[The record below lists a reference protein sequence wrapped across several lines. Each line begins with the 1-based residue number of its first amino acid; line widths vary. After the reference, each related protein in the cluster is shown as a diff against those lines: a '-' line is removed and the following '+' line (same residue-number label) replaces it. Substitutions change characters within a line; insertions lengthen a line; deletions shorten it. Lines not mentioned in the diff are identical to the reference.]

1 MAIRLISVPGQP
13 DAVGYVGVTPSSI
26 ESLKGGPYAS
36 RDRWRGL
43 PVLTYDGRRPLV
55 NGVPVDTDEAFRAD
69 MLDAIEQAAQRV
81 LGAEWIGHL
90 AMITGLTPRSC
101 QRDRIGKSGLPAPVL
116 QLLARSCAHP
126 MPRALGFTM
135 LAVAHSWR
143 DATADDD
150 LSESQGR
157 MSASAREEL
166 GQHLRQVVGVAMDQV
181 DDIRAAV
188 HAFRAGGDT
197 RS

>member
-1 MAIRLISVPGQP
+1 MAIRLISVPGKP

-26 ESLKGGPYAS
+26 ENLKGGPYSS

-43 PVLTYDGRRPLV
+43 LVLSYDGRRPLV
-55 NGVPVDTDEAFRAD
+55 DGVPIDTDEAFRGE
-69 MLDAIEQAAQRV
+69 MLDAIEEAAKRV
-81 LGAEWIGHL
+81 FGAEWIGHV
-90 AMITGLTPRSC
+90 AVVTGLTPRSC

-116 QLLARSCAHP
+116 QLLARANAHP
-126 MPRALGFTM
+126 MPRALGFAL

-150 LSESQGR
+150 PSESQGR

-166 GQHLRQVVGVAMDQV
+166 GQHLRQVVGVALDQV

-188 HAFRAGGDT
+188 HAFRSNDT

>member
-13 DAVGYVGVTPSSI
+13 YAVGYVGVTPSPI
-26 ESLKGGPYAS
+26 EGLKGGPYAS
-36 RDRWRGL
+36 RASWRGL
-43 PVLTYDGRRPLV
+43 PVLSYDGRRPLV
-55 NGVPVDTDEAFRAD
+55 GGVPVGTTEEFRAE
-69 MLDAIEQAAQRV
+69 MLDAIEEASKRV
-81 LGAEWIGHL
+81 FGAEWIGHL
-90 AMITGLTPRSC
+90 ANVTGLTPRSC

-116 QLLARSCAHP
+116 HLLARANAHP
-126 MPRALGFTM
+126 MPRALGYLM

-150 LSESQGR
+150 PSESQGR

-166 GQHLRQVVGVAMDQV
+166 GQHLRQVVGVALDQV

-188 HAFRAGGDT
+188 HAFRSGDT